1 MAIDYGGGKPAVD
14 YPCYYGMKL
23 FDNEFKE
30 WIDAHRN
37 DDVASLRL
45 RFASADA
52 EVKEAISQIEYRAKA
67 GDKFR
72 SADADF
78 APQWFPTGLSVE
90 QASSAAVAAFHASLM
105 AEAHSVLDMTM
116 GLGVDAAAVA
126 AIDKAEVTAIERDA
140 RLCEFARENYKSLG
154 NLTVINADSV
164 EWLRDTKQ
172 VFDWIFI
179 DPARRDDVGR
189 RVFNIHDCTPD
200 VAEIMPLMFEHAADI
215 LVKLS
220 PMLDLSATITDLGK
234 VAALYIVEERGE
246 VREVLV
252 HLNRDAVSSPDTT
265 PIEVVNGD
273 NRFLF
278 TREQE
283 AQSAERYAEPVAGD
297 FLYEPSPAVMK
308 AGPFKLL
315 CEKFDVGA
323 LHPNTHLYVSAQK
336 IDNFPGR
343 RYLIRAVIPYASKN
357 IKRFAREYP
366 AASVSVRNFPCTAAA
381 LRAKLKVKE
390 SDAVKVVGATLKGG
404 NQVLIVMGRE

>member
-1 MAIDYGGGKPAVD
+1 
-14 YPCYYGMKL
+14 MKL
-23 FDNEFKE
+23 FDKEFKD
-30 WIDAHRN
+30 WIDGHRN

-52 EVKEAISQIEYRAKA
+52 EVKEAISQIEYRSKA

-72 SADADF
+72 NPVMDKDF

-105 AEAHSVLDMTM
+105 SGARSVLDMTM

-126 AIDKAEVTAIERDA
+126 AIDGAEVTAVERDT
-140 RLCEFARENYKSLG
+140 RLCDFARENYKSIG
-154 NLTVINADSV
+154 NLAIVNADSV
-164 EWLRDTKQ
+164 EYLNDTPQ
-172 VFDWIFI
+172 SFDWIFI

-200 VAEIMPLMFEHAADI
+200 VSEIMPLMFSHAPDV

-220 PMLDLSATITDLGK
+220 PMLDVSATISELGK
-234 VAALYIVEERGE
+234 VTKLYIVEERGE

-252 HLNRDAVSSPDTT
+252 HLDRDAISEADTT
-265 PIEVVNGD
+265 PIEIVSGD
-273 NRFLF
+273 SHFTF
-278 TREQE
+278 TRAEE
-283 AQSAERYAEPVAGD
+283 ADATERYAEPVAGYY
-297 FLYEPSPAVMK
+297 LYEPSAAVMK
-308 AGPFKLL
+308 AGPFRLL
-315 CEKFDVGA
+315 CDKYDVGA
-323 LHPNTHLYVSAQK
+323 LHANTHLYVSFRK
-336 IDNFPGR
+336 IDGFPGR
-343 RYLIRAVIPYASKN
+343 RYIIQAVVPYASKN
-357 IKRFAREYP
+357 IKRFARDYP

-404 NQVLIVMGRE
+404 NQVLIVMSRV